1 MDAMDTCM
9 VWICKG
15 RERREGI
22 THLEE
27 RKYTILHTEQILQ
40 AATLY
45 AICGRRERWEA
56 GIVARKI

>member
-1 MDAMDTCM
+1 MYDMDMQG
-9 VWICKG
+9 KEEQG
-15 RERREGI
+15 REGI

-45 AICGRRERWEA
+45 AICGRRGR
-56 GIVARKI
+56 